1 MKFFV
6 LPLILLFLL
15 PVSSEARPRNFYEA
29 VICDDCSYIEAKRIA
44 QRQKYQP
51 EMRCHN
57 NVGNGFEDI
66 VYEQCWSTPTNL
78 VIHDVQQA
86 KTYGFSIGHQNQG
99 RPYFELTPYVQ
110 DLTTIPNQINT
121 LLTNTTNG
129 YKVLTNVTRHLNRSF
144 KIDAYTSS
152 SNSFQAFDYDID
164 ENSVGIMTSCSN
176 SPEMKAMKLA
186 GSIVAKSKLQIEANE
201 KAIND
206 GNYKNSFQGTRIKGA
221 NFEVSLGSFGIGG
234 TVEYFDVTQNI
245 ITDFTFKSEYFGQGT
260 KNKVVF
266 DLTMKNGGIEVST
279 NQSRTVIGGFPLSQ
293 IKSSGNAQNTLNAQD
308 ISKCLAEAIDN
319 TFAKTVS
326 NSSGGSLSAP
336 GSDTTAPTF
345 KHIPLS
351 FSGGGGDSTCTHT
364 YHDRMGEPI
373 FSFEGPCP

>member
-6 LPLILLFLL
+6 LPLLLLFLL
-15 PVSSEARPRNFYEA
+15 PLSSEARPSNFYKA

-176 SPEMKAMKLA
+176 SPEMKAMNLA
-186 GSIVAKSKLQIEANE
+186 HNLTAMANLQVEANDKVKIDE
-201 KAIND
+201 NFK
-206 GNYKNSFQGTRIKGA
+206 GTFQGTRITGA
-221 NFEVSLGSFGIGG
+221 NFQAALGSFGVGG
-234 TVEYFDVTQNI
+234 TVEYVDKTKNV
-245 ITDFTFKSEYFGQGT
+245 ITDFTYKSKVFGQGK
-260 KNKVVF
+260 KNQVVF
-266 DLTMKNGGIEVST
+266 DLKLIDGWVEVST
-279 NQSRTVIGGFPLSQ
+279 NERATSIGGYPISTL
-293 IKSSGNAQNTLNAQD
+293 KSSGRKNKAINASNF
-308 ISKCLAEAIDN
+308 SKCLAEAIDN